1 MGGCGLVGESVSLR
15 VGFEFS
21 DAEAMPIVTLNYL
34 SSVMSASMPP
44 GSYHNDNGQ
53 ISELWTSP
61 N

>member
-1 MGGCGLVGESVSLR
+1 
-15 VGFEFS
+15 
-21 DAEAMPIVTLNYL
+21 
-34 SSVMSASMPP
+34 MSASMPP